1 MSFKVDIKR
10 IVSILLVSLFFVS
23 ISNVTASAA
32 LRDLSDNEE
41 VSIEVLK
48 EGEDSLSAADD
59 CINDIGTIKIEDG
72 KTMLYMTLTDNGS
85 ATLKGYLNNVYYYKN
100 VDDYNNDVK
109 SNANIISTNALGYPE
124 EISIELTSDVKT
136 VEDKDTEGDKDGEDS
151 ENTGNVLDLKDGT
164 YSVSASFIKTN
175 SDDVSM
181 ANNCIEENSKL
192 VVENG
197 VGKIYLTLKGMNF
210 AGIEA
215 WITNLWFYNNNY
227 DYINGTKNEVEV
239 ISTNDK
245 NYPEVIAFTLPSKSD
260 VIYLTAETSDSYH
273 SSSDVRLKLDY
284 SSASEVKYED
294 GLYEVE
300 IGLLNAS
307 KDEASMA
314 SSAIN
319 EKALINIKD
328 GKAEV
333 YISTKPL
340 TMGTITASLQT
351 LQYEETDGTYT
362 YAKVTTKSAD
372 GTPTGFKFTLPSYDE
387 IINVKV
393 NPMVAMMG
401 NKDIQARLNIDYST
415 MVLAIDAQLPIEDV
429 EDEKEEEKVEGVTDD
444 KIESSTGTTNSN
456 GVNNTITNIP
466 TVDTGD
472 NSNMIA
478 VVTMLMMSLGAV
490 FAAKKRV

>member
-284 SSASEVKYED
+284 SSA
-294 GLYEVE
+294 
-300 IGLLNAS
+300 
-307 KDEASMA
+307 
-314 SSAIN
+314 IN